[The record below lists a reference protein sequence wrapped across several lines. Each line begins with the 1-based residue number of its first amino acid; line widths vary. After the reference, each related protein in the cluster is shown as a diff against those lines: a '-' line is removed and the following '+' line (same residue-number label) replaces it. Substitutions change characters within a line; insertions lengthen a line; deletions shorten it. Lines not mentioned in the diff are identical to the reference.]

1 MLILAMRLIVLV
13 CLLVV
18 TALGVPVGVTAQ
30 TFSLGA
36 SESSQFVGSEIVA
49 SPQPVIPA
57 ELHEQCFK
65 SCCIA
70 RFVIDANGKSSVK
83 LLTSS
88 GSDDIDNITVS
99 TLKRWKF
106 RPAML
111 NGRAVQSSRRV
122 KIEFEIQ

>member
-1 MLILAMRLIVLV
+1 MCLVKLI
-13 CLLVV
+13 CLWVV
-18 TALGVPVGVTAQ
+18 VSLSVPTGVMAQ
-30 TFSLGA
+30 TFSIGA

-57 ELHEQCFK
+57 ELHERCFK

-70 RFVIDANGKSSVK
+70 RFVINADGKSSVK

-88 GSDDIDNITVS
+88 GSEDIDDITVS

-111 NGRAVQSSRRV
+111 NGQPVQSTRRV